1 MPDIISPKQLAFCH
15 EYIKDRNATKAAE
28 RAGYSIKSA
37 QVQGCQLLKHPKVAA
52 RIASLTRPIEKKSTL
67 TAERVIQELSNI
79 AFFDPASM
87 YDESGKLLNVKDMPE
102 ETRRAIAGVEQMTKP
117 GEKGELTKLRI
128 SSKLGSLELA
138 AKILQL
144 VKQEQTQHQ
153 AVQIVISAPAA
164 PVVERVD
171 NAKLLPEWD

>member
-1 MPDIISPKQLAFCH
+1 MLMSVHFLRRRGC
-15 EYIKDRNATKAAE
+15 
-28 RAGYSIKSA
+28 RAGSEI
-37 QVQGCQLLKHPKVAA
+37 A
-52 RIASLTRPIEKKSTL
+52 RLRRPIEKKSAL

-87 YDESGKLLNVKDMPE
+87 YDESGNLINVKDMPE
-102 ETRRAIAGVEQMTKP
+102 ETRRAIAGIEDSVF
-117 GEKGELTKLRI
+117 KGERSTKLRI

-144 VKQEQTQHQ
+144 VKQEQTQQQ

-171 NAKLLPEWD
+171 NSKLLPEWE

>member
-1 MPDIISPKQLAFCH
+1 MRGDLNPKQLAFID
-15 EYIKDRNATKAAE
+15 EILKQGPSINATKAAE
-28 RAGYSIKSA
+28 SAGYSKRSA
-37 QVQGCQLLKHPKVAA
+37 HAIGCTLLKHPKVAA
-52 RIASLTRPIEKKSTL
+52 EIARRRAPIAKKSAL

-79 AFFDPASM
+79 VFFDPASM

-102 ETRRAIAGVEQMTKP
+102 ETRRAIAGVEHHL
-117 GEKGELTKLRI
+117 EKGTKLRI

-144 VKQEQTQHQ
+144 VKQEQTQQQ